1 MFIVFASTSFAEEE
15 ASANYFNVA
24 KIEQDQREK
33 DRIEQKKLQQE
44 APKYAVVV
52 SMKKCNDYL
61 KGAGLYYNKKY
72 KACLRQKSAMADAER
87 IKAKEIEAIEGAND
101 ENDE

>member
-1 MFIVFASTSFAEEE
+1 
-15 ASANYFNVA
+15 
-24 KIEQDQREK
+24 
-33 DRIEQKKLQQE
+33 
-44 APKYAVVV
+44 
-52 SMKKCNDYL
+52 MKKCNDYL